1 MEKVDQANE
10 STMDAQG
17 QDDHPNGLPRLE
29 DEFIQRYLSGRSAL
43 ISQEKQQRA
52 GG

>member
-10 STMDAQG
+10 STMDAQSP
-17 QDDHPNGLPRLE
+17 DDHPTGLPRLE
-29 DEFIQRYLSGRSAL
+29 DGFIQKYLSGRSAL
-43 ISQEKQQRA
+43 ISQEKRQRA